1 MGLYLD
7 NGKSLDPPGL
17 GGSKALVRQL
27 CCHERQQ
34 MQIGDKVTWESQA
47 AGSTTTK
54 TGEIVVIVP
63 AGKTP
68 HEAMTTAQRR
78 QKLPKRYDGWPR
90 DHESYI
96 VKVKIGK
103 TDKAMPVLYW
113 PRVKG
118 LQMA

>member
-1 MGLYLD
+1 MF
-7 NGKSLDPPGL
+7 KL
-17 GGSKALVRQL
+17 GDQVKW
-27 CCHERQQ
+27 
-34 MQIGDKVTWESQA
+34 TSQA

-54 TGEIVVIVP
+54 TGEVVVIVP

-68 HEAMTTAQRR
+68 REAMTDEQRR
-78 QKLPKRYDGWPR
+78 SSLPKRYDGWPR

-103 TDKAMPVLYW
+103 TDKAMPALYW

-118 LQMA
+118 LHRA